1 MRGFEFNGKHSY
13 KDFGLKIASKEI
25 SNPEA
30 NLIFEEVPFMNGA
43 YDFSMLYDE
52 ISYKERELRYEFWVI
67 KDTKEKMNIFKIALM
82 NWLKA
87 SEKKKLIDDAIPG
100 FYFMAQVQNV
110 EFTEENRIGYIT
122 ITFTAYPFK
131 IRTANEGEIPWDDFI
146 FLIDVMQE
154 TCFEVGEECEI
165 KLYNEGSKKI
175 TPRIEANS
183 EYTLLKDGRSYSIQ
197 AGTTEDSRFKLDIG
211 ENIITIKRKYTS
223 TTIIGENTKDTIKF
237 IFTREVL

>member
-13 KDFGLKIASKEI
+13 KDFGLKIVSKEVG
-25 SNPEA
+25 NPEA
-30 NLIFEEVPFMNGA
+30 NLIFEEVPYMNGA

-52 ISYKERELRYEFWVI
+52 ISYKERTLQYEFWVI
-67 KDTKEKMNIFKIALM
+67 KEDKQRMNILKIQLM

-100 FYFMAQVQNV
+100 FYFMAQVQNI

-131 IRTANEGEIPWDDFI
+131 IRTSKEGQIPWDDFI
-146 FLIDVMQE
+146 FPLDVMQR
-154 TCFEVGEECEI
+154 CKFDILGQQEI
-165 KLYNEGSKKI
+165 RIYNEGSRKI
-175 TPRIEANS
+175 TPRIEAS
-183 EYTLLKDGRSYSIQ
+183 IDFDLLKGGRSYLVQ
-197 AGTTEDSRFKLDIG
+197 AGTTEDPRFKLDTG
-211 ENIITIKRKYTS
+211 ENILTVVSRDVANGTI
-223 TTIIGENTKDTIKF
+223 EF